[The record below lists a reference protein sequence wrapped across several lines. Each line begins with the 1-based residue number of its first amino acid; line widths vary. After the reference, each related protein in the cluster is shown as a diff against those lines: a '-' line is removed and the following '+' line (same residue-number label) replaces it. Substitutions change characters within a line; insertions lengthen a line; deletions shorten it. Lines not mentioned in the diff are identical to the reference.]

1 MDLKTRINELESLL
15 TTKLLCERTFDFT
28 KRKIREEFSY
38 SELLAL
44 SVQTLN
50 SLIFSA
56 NLQILRA
63 VIRRDQ
69 AFIVYRP
76 LGKILAEVGVI
87 GESTDNQM
95 LRRPKIIIFGRK
107 GAGLKNKSLEQLI
120 DELRSK
126 NTTRRIQL
134 MDRFKTRN

>member
-1 MDLKTRINELESLL
+1 M
-15 TTKLLCERTFDFT
+15 
-28 KRKIREEFSY
+28 
-38 SELLAL
+38 A
-44 SVQTLN
+44 VQVLN

-56 NLQILRA
+56 NLHDLRA

-87 GESTDNQM
+87 GELTDNQM

-107 GAGLKNKSLEQLI
+107 GAGLRNKSIEELI

-134 MDRFKTRN
+134 MDRFKKQGIK